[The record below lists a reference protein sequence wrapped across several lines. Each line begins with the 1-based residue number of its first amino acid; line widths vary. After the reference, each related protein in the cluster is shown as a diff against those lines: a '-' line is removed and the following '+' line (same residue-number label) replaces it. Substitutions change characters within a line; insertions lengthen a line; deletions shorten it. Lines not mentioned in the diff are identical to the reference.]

1 MPVKTPT
8 LERPPS
14 SRGPGDVGSG
24 GPGGGGGD
32 AAVPA
37 TNSARIAVWL
47 LVSAITIL
55 FAAFTSTYLA
65 RRGEADW
72 RVGPLPG
79 VLWVSTAVICASSL
93 AIEWA
98 RRRGRRGQVDALR
111 MGLSVTT
118 ALGLGF
124 LGGQLAAWK
133 QLSEAGV
140 YLATNPHSAFF
151 YLLTAAHGLHL
162 TGGIAALL
170 YALRRTAAALTA
182 AETLDVVDPVA
193 TYWHF
198 LTGLWVYLFVILFA
212 I

>member
-14 SRGPGDVGSG
+14 ARGPGSPGSG
-24 GPGGGGGD
+24 GPGGGGD
-32 AAVPA
+32 AAAPL
-37 TNSARIAVWL
+37 TSPARIAVWL

-65 RRGEADW
+65 RRDEADW
-72 RVGPLPG
+72 RVGPLPA

-93 AIEWA
+93 AIEWT
-98 RRRGRRGQVDALR
+98 RRRGRRGQTDGLR
-111 MGLSVTT
+111 TGLSVTT
-118 ALGLGF
+118 ALGLVF
-124 LGGQLAAWK
+124 LGGQLAAWR
-133 QLSEAGV
+133 QLIEAGV

-162 TGGIAALL
+162 AGGIAALL
-170 YALRRTAAALTA
+170 YALRRTAAVLTA
-182 AETLDVVDPVA
+182 PEALDIVDPVA

-198 LTGLWVYLFVILFA
+198 LTGLWIYLFVILFA
-212 I
+212 L